1 MTSRRK
7 HPVNWLGVFFM
18 PKKPPLGHLP
28 WITGRGAGG
37 LIAFILQR
45 DFWKVKKILKKY

>member
-1 MTSRRK
+1 
-7 HPVNWLGVFFM
+7 M

-37 LIAFILQR
+37 LITFILQR
-45 DFWKVKKILKKY
+45 DFWKVKKNIEKVLKKYKKSIDFCCALW